1 MAEIKVSRRIKKI
14 VDEDFSPSSKQKPV
28 KPSQASQ
35 ASQLN
40 QLNTNGNQLQ
50 ELQHKNQI
58 VRRQLQMVVDMLDVE
73 DMDEKTLRHN
83 IKIGIKFLKDV
94 TENLLKL

>member
-28 KPSQASQ
+28 KPSQSSQ
-35 ASQLN
+35 HN
-40 QLNTNGNQLQ
+40 QPNTNGNQLQ
-50 ELQHKNQI
+50 ELQHNNQI

>member
-1 MAEIKVSRRIKKI
+1 MGN
-14 VDEDFSPSSKQKPV
+14 SKHI
-28 KPSQASQ
+28 SN
-35 ASQLN
+35 N
-40 QLNTNGNQLQ
+40 QLNSPTVQDLQ
-50 ELQHKNQI
+50 NNN
-58 VRRQLQMVVDMLDVE
+58 QMVKRQVQMVIDMLDVE